1 MSNEELSKKCR
12 NLLLAEDRLKAL
24 KTCVDNMPVDP
35 KYSLGLIVRWEWG
48 SSCPGYD
55 EMRKAVTDLIK
66 PSIRDLMLS
75 ALQQAATEVSDA
87 RKAVLAHGKF
97 TDA

>member
-12 NLLLAEDRLKAL
+12 TMLLAEERLEAL
-24 KTCVDNMPVDP
+24 KTCVDNLPADP
-35 KYSLGLIVRWEWG
+35 KYGIGLTIRWEWG
-48 SSCPGYD
+48 SSTPGYD

-66 PSIRDLMLS
+66 PSIRDFMLS
-75 ALQQAATEVSDA
+75 ALKQAATEVSVA
-87 RKAVLAHGKF
+87 RRAVLDHGKT